1 MRRGIG
7 LISMH
12 MLHLLH
18 RLRSPSVLCPVSMLA
33 SWLALEVLLRSFAAL
48 GSRRAL
54 SAAGTTATTLV
65 EAELDL
71 AEEVLGLAFGL
82 ISRP

>member
-1 MRRGIG
+1 
-7 LISMH
+7 
-12 MLHLLH
+12 
-18 RLRSPSVLCPVSMLA
+18 MLA

-54 SAAGTTATTLV
+54 SAAGATATTLV